1 MDNFGLFL
9 ITCPNFVGH
18 IKFSEVKDLV
28 ESLREP
34 ISRAQNSPSKYWDKE
49 AEMKEIMNAWDAEN
63 VSLIPTEKYDTT
75 DTQKVLQE
83 ILN

>member
-1 MDNFGLFL
+1 
-9 ITCPNFVGH
+9 
-18 IKFSEVKDLV
+18 
-28 ESLREP
+28 
-34 ISRAQNSPSKYWDKE
+34 
-49 AEMKEIMNAWDAEN
+49 MNVWDAEN